1 MLRKQSF
8 GVRKHE
14 NIFALG
20 QKQFCFPAQMLLP
33 KGTFPA
39 TKAMF
44 TGFQYRSLKMFSSKG
59 ERPTMAN
66 GKVEVEEPQAEH
78 RKRKR

>member
-1 MLRKQSF
+1 MKM
-8 GVRKHE
+8 
-14 NIFALG
+14 FASG

-33 KGTFPA
+33 KDTFPA

-59 ERPTMAN
+59 ERATMAN
-66 GKVEVEEPQAEH
+66 GKL
-78 RKRKR
+78 KSK